1 MNDNNTV
8 LLLKASKDG
17 HLDPYVEVKQS
28 KAENRSVSVRAAA
41 AEILLPKSGSA
52 ADFSSALS

>member
-28 KAENRSVSVRAAA
+28 KAENRCQGLQVYVYA
-41 AEILLPKSGSA
+41 ILITSYNP
-52 ADFSSALS
+52 